1 MAPRVSTHSRCGR
14 RTRIQETLLDSDV
27 GQGGRA
33 EQDPQVDAGHRGVL
47 AGVRCAASPRLLG
60 LPGHLSRQDGGK
72 AGGVCV
78 PVEST
83 R

>member
-1 MAPRVSTHSRCGR
+1 MTWDR
-14 RTRIQETLLDSDV
+14 E
-27 GQGGRA
+27 GGRSRTPKSMLGTEA
-33 EQDPQVDAGHRGVL
+33 CWLELGVL
-47 AGVRCAASPRLLG
+47 HRSPGPSPRLLG